1 MRASQEWTFFCV
13 VTPGLVELALKEWEE
28 KKHALGVTDQVVS
41 VSPAGLE
48 VTLPWSMG
56 IGLVHV
62 LKIPTRVL
70 VRLTTLTAR
79 DFPKLHTKA
88 QKLPWTSWLAHPE
101 PRWKISAHQ
110 CRLMHTGRLEE
121 TLTAALQKSL
131 THQPLSLRWQKE
143 ALAPETLYVRGVDDE
158 WTISLDITGEAL
170 YKRGAQLIRGEAP
183 LRETLAQACL
193 TYMFDPPPETPVT
206 LWDPLCGSGTFLFEA
221 LSAHVPTERMFSYKH
236 SALNLGV
243 APWKAKAAL
252 SGFAIH
258 AAIGSD
264 IDRELVEKLTPVPGL
279 TFKCEDFLNHPRTQL
294 GPLWIIANPPYGER
308 LKLSEGISAFADKL
322 SQALSASG
330 AQRILLLVPASWP
343 ELKIQGLRCQR
354 RLSFSNGGLAVEA
367 RVWEIPHSI

>member
-28 KKHALGVTDQVVS
+28 KKHALGVTDQSVR

-48 VTLPWSMG
+48 VTLPWALG
-56 IGLVHV
+56 VGLVHV

-70 VRLTTLTAR
+70 VRLTTITAR
-79 DFPKLHTKA
+79 DFPKLHTKV
-88 QKLPWTSWLAHPE
+88 QKLPWTAWLAHPE

-121 TLTAALQKSL
+121 TLGAALQKSL
-131 THQPLSLRWQKE
+131 THQPLSLRWKKE
-143 ALAPETLYVRGVDDE
+143 AIAPETLYVRGVDDE
-158 WTISLDITGEAL
+158 WTISLDVTGEAL

-193 TYMFDPPPETPVT
+193 TYMFDPPPDEAVT

-221 LSAHVPTERMFSYKH
+221 LSAHVPTERTFSYTH

-243 APWKAKAAL
+243 APWKPKAEARGFPIREAL
-252 SGFAIH
+252 
-258 AAIGSD
+258 GSD
-264 IDRELVEKLTPVPGL
+264 VDRALIEKLTPVPGL
-279 TFKCEDFLNHPRTQL
+279 TLACEDFLNHRRPPQT
-294 GPLWIIANPPYGER
+294 PLWIIANPPYGER
-308 LKLSEGISAFADKL
+308 LKLAEGISAFVDKL
-322 SQALSASG
+322 SRALSTTG
-330 AQRILLLVPASWP
+330 AERILLLVPASWP
-343 ELKIQGLRCQR
+343 ELKVEGQRCRR

-367 RVWEIPHSI
+367 RVWEIPR